1 MHVARISGGRH
12 GTPEELRGME
22 NASKQAAKDVA
33 MVEPDVVVYG
43 CTSGSFFEGPEWN
56 RRICEQLT
64 GIAGAPTVTTAGAM
78 VEAMMAG
85 GHKKVDVVTPY
96 VELTNERL
104 KQFLKAHDIE
114 VPTLATFDML
124 DMFDHAKIEPGEI
137 YRKVKEITTPQVG
150 RGVRRLHAVARDGGA
165 GQPRARPRQAGLFG
179 GPGERLGRRT
189 GDGDRPRHHGLR
201 QPAAPAVRARSYGDP
216 KERAADGLVNLA
228 GLRNLRGHASH
239 GRITILHVRVM
250 AGGSLLFILSAGS
263 PQSVPRRG
271 FYRDDLIH
279 DDRRQNERR
288 QN

>member
-1 MHVARISGGRH
+1 MYGWRGRIGLLVPSINTTMETEFWRIAPQGVSVHVARISGGRH

-78 VEAMMAG
+78 VEAMMAN
-85 GHKKVDVVTPY
+85 GHRKVDVVTPY

-137 YRKVKEITTPQVG
+137 YRKVKEITTPRSDAVFVACTQLRAMEVLDSLERDLG
-150 RGVRRLHAVARDGGA
+150 KPVYSAIQATAWQAYQAMGIDPGVTNCGSLLRKLSEPGA
-165 GQPRARPRQAGLFG
+165 
-179 GPGERLGRRT
+179 
-189 GDGDRPRHHGLR
+189 LR
-201 QPAAPAVRARSYGDP
+201 QPPR
-216 KERAADGLVNLA
+216 
-228 GLRNLRGHASH
+228 GLRK
-239 GRITILHVRVM
+239 
-250 AGGSLLFILSAGS
+250 SA
-263 PQSVPRRG
+263 
-271 FYRDDLIH
+271 
-279 DDRRQNERR
+279 
-288 QN
+288 